1 MRPLHLLTIVAIAGC
16 FPGEQRAVIRYYH
29 VRPAAVV
36 AAEKTG
42 EVPPSTVGENM
53 RDVLIAIVTGAA
65 NVAQPLTIAI
75 PVAGQLGAGIVERA
89 GEAQWD
95 VHRLDIP
102 TNGAASITARLDFEG
117 ERVKAISIEARSQQA
132 PGAPR

>member
-1 MRPLHLLTIVAIAGC
+1 MRPLHLLTLVAITGC
-16 FPGEQRAVIRYYH
+16 FPGEHRAVIRYYH

-42 EVPPSTVGENM
+42 QVPPSTVGENM
-53 RDVLIAIVTGAA
+53 RDVLVAIVTGAA

-89 GEAQWD
+89 GEAEWD
-95 VHRLDIP
+95 VHRLDVP
-102 TNGAASITARLDFEG
+102 TNGATSITARLEFEAD
-117 ERVKAISIEARSQQA
+117 RLKSIVIESQRQRN
-132 PGAPR
+132 PR